1 VDKIKLKKTP
11 QKEVTM
17 SPLEKKDDYF
27 ILLKNL
33 DTQQKLRLIS
43 ELSNSLLEDEGKKE
57 KLFYSLYGKLD
68 IKQSADELIEQ
79 LRNERYFD
87 SKKEIDL

>member
-1 VDKIKLKKTP
+1 V
-11 QKEVTM
+11 

>member
-1 VDKIKLKKTP
+1 VSTLG
-11 QKEVTM
+11 
-17 SPLEKKDDYF
+17 KKDDYF